1 MKKTIRIIDLILK
14 VANEE
19 KVPENIKYDN
29 KVMKY
34 DHNKQDYKGYYSNG
48 NGDYLFQFLF
58 DKCRNTEHFINDYV
72 EIIDEEEFIDIE
84 EITLNGEK
92 LGYGVLSKWLG
103 SKQTDNEAKLCSSIE
118 CLGIILNLLIKNQK
132 KIIERLNKEN

>member
-1 MKKTIRIIDLILK
+1 MNKIKVVDLLNMINKGEELPKKIRLFGEEFKIKD
-14 VANEE
+14 NE
-19 KVPENIKYDN
+19 
-29 KVMKY
+29 
-34 DHNKQDYKGYYSNG
+34 YYSVHTSNPLISYFG
-48 NGDYLFQFLF
+48 EDYLRAEL
-58 DKCRNTEHFINDYV
+58 NDEV
-72 EIIDEEEFIDIE
+72 EILDEEEFIDIE

-118 CLGIILNLLIKNQK
+118 CLGITLNLLIKNQK